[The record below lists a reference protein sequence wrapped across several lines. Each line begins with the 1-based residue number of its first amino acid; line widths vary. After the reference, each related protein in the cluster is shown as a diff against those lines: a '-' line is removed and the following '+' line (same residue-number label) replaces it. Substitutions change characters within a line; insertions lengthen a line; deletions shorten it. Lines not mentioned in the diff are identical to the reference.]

1 MSTIKWT
8 VTHGKKPLSLFILA
22 NAFLLFLDRRIS
34 CSEWSRRRA
43 IVSKKDKDRHWT
55 GVGNLLS
62 NITTGSPGS
71 QSALQGRNRLSRV
84 ATGPSGSQPKILQL
98 LSYRP
103 NIHIIQNPAT
113 VRDSKNISFLMVA
126 LEFGTDWPFYTNLKR
141 NFFASCKPG

>member
-1 MSTIKWT
+1 MDCNTWKEATI
-8 VTHGKKPLSLFILA
+8 SFYLA

-62 NITTGSPGS
+62 KITPAR
-71 QSALQGRNRLSRV
+71 QSHNRLSRV

-113 VRDSKNISFLMVA
+113 VRDSKNISFLMLA